1 MTQDEMME
9 IFQAAIMLAFKLAVP
24 ILLVAMI
31 VGLVIAILQSAT
43 QVHEQTLSFAPKAVA
58 VGLALFILAP
68 WMTSECIDFVNF
80 IFEKVSSVPIT

>member
-31 VGLVIAILQSAT
+31 VGLLIAILQ
-43 QVHEQTLSFAPKAVA
+43 AV
-58 VGLALFILAP
+58 FILAP

-80 IFEKVSSVPIT
+80 IFEKVSAVPIT